1 MLELKSKLTTGVS
14 FEGDKLRV
22 ATVTFNK
29 GKMKVMRLSTV
40 NLVTPSHKGGSVAQP
55 LVNDEPIQPSS
66 LLLDLDDD
74 DMGSISTKEAP
85 PSVSEDFDMSGD
97 IALQGIDV
105 ESNATQ
111 MAGILNGEDAKMVNI
126 ALNIPIGETYYQVV
140 GDLNHKKLGKKK
152 TLKELKERINAYY
165 GQVVTNDQVRYYV
178 RDDGTLFVASIG
190 TNIESLDILDSAIP
204 LYMGKVNVREII
216 PDEAVLVGMTRAN
229 YKLLDQQITCIIH
242 AEDSRT
248 AVLFLQGKRVHTIL
262 PVINEGRNNP
272 KFVRTVFSKILFE
285 IDRGKIPTLDQVI
298 VTSDTAD
305 EQMGNYL
312 REQFSDIDVEA
323 FQFNPDIFEIDDY
336 IEIGELQDH
345 LRAIGVAWAA
355 GAGSESDFPGLS
367 FVPDRVILRQQVF
380 KLGWHGYVLLGIIAL
395 FPFIFNY
402 RFLDISREYDSNVR
416 SIEFLDAQILETKPI
431 ADTVD
436 QFMVDFNDY
445 SARLGLLDTLS
456 SETQK
461 WSTTM
466 AGINEST
473 QQIRSIW
480 IRSMASQPGGGI
492 LIQGS
497 SLSRD
502 RIPMISESF
511 ENAVILSVQERDG
524 KPTVY
529 DFTLLVT
536 KIVADESI
544 FNPPR
549 PVYQDPAAT
558 NTLGAPSDSTAI
570 KIPGE

>member
-1 MLELKSKLTTGVS
+1 MFDRKSKLTTGIS
-14 FEGDKLRV
+14 LEDDKLRV

-29 GKMKVMRLSTV
+29 GKMRVLRLNSV
-40 NLVTPSHKGGSVAQP
+40 HLVTPVRKGTTSTQP
-55 LVNDEPIQPSS
+55 LVSDEMIEPSS
-66 LLLDLDDD
+66 LLLDLDDEK
-74 DMGSISTKEAP
+74 GSGPAKPAI
-85 PSVSEDFDMSGD
+85 PSLEGDFDMGKD
-97 IALQGIDV
+97 IGLEGIDV
-105 ESNATQ
+105 ESNASQ
-111 MAGILNGEDAKMVNI
+111 MTEILRGEHPKSVNV
-126 ALNIPIGETYYQVV
+126 ALNIPIGDTYYQVV
-140 GDLNHKKLGKKK
+140 SDINHKKLGKKK
-152 TLKELKERINAYY
+152 TLKELKERVNAYY
-165 GQVVTNDQVRYYV
+165 GQVVSDDQVRYYV
-178 RDDGTLFVASIG
+178 RDDGSLFVASIG
-190 TNIESLDILDSAIP
+190 NNIEALEILDSALP
-204 LYMGKVNVREII
+204 AYTGKVNVREVI
-216 PDEAVLVGMTRAN
+216 PDEAVLVGLTRAN
-229 YKLLDQQITCIIH
+229 YKLQDQQFTCIIH

-298 VTSDTAD
+298 VTSDTPD

-312 REQFSDIDVEA
+312 REQFIDIDVEA
-323 FQFNPDIFEIDDY
+323 FQFNPDIFEIDET
-336 IEIGELQDH
+336 IEIGELQHH

-367 FVPDRVILRQQVF
+367 FVPERVLLRQQVF

-402 RFLDISREYDSNVR
+402 RFQEISREFDSNQQT
-416 SIEFLDAQILETKPI
+416 IGFLDAQIEETKPI
-431 ADTVD
+431 ADAVD
-436 QFMVDFNDY
+436 QFMADFNDY

-456 SETQK
+456 SETRK

-466 AGINEST
+466 AGVNEST
-473 QQIRSIW
+473 QEIRSIW
-480 IRSMASQPGGGI
+480 IRSLASQPGGGI

-524 KPTVY
+524 RPTVY

-536 KIVADESI
+536 RIVLDESI

-549 PVYQDPAAT
+549 PVYQDPAAADS
-558 NTLGAPSDSTAI
+558 LGVPVDSTAI
-570 KIPGE
+570 QIPGE